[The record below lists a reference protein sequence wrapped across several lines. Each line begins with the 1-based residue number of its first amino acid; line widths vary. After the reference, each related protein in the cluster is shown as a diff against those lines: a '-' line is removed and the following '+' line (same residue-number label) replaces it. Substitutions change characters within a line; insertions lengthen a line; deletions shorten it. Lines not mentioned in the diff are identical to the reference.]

1 MAYVFYVK
9 VNNETVPIKCQ
20 GYLDDGFIP
29 DYARLFGVEGISEGL
44 YPDLEVETLIVK
56 KENIDYYLIAKGPEK
71 DEKSS
76 DEDNSEKQDQS
87 IKDEKQLKPEQSSTK
102 RRRSRFSS

>member
-9 VNNETVPIKCQ
+9 VNEETVPIKCS
-20 GYLDDGFIP
+20 GYLEDGFLS

-56 KENIDYYLIAKGPEK
+56 KENIDYYLIAKESKK
-71 DEKSS
+71 DEDSS
-76 DEDNSEKQDQS
+76 IEEDESTEDKKE
-87 IKDEKQLKPEQSSTK
+87 LKEQKISKT